1 MTFNNVSL
9 LNVALNASD
18 LRQKAISNNISNI
31 NTPGF
36 KVERV
41 SFEDKLK
48 KAMSKEGN
56 ELLRT
61 DERHFSVNGNVNDFA
76 PEVIRKK
83 QTSVKQNGN
92 NVDLDVEMSE
102 KSVNELYYSALTKQV
117 NHELSQI
124 NYVINH

>member
-31 NTPGF
+31 NTPGY

>member
-9 LNVALNASD
+9 LNLAMDASD

-48 KAMSKEGN
+48 KVMSTDDI

-61 DERHFSVNGNVNDFA
+61 NEKHFSINGNVNDFA
-76 PEVIRKK
+76 PEIVRKT
-83 QTSVKQNGN
+83 QTSVKENGN

-102 KSVNELYYSALTKQV
+102 KSVNELYYNALTRQV
-117 NHELSQI
+117 NHELSQL